1 WNASVPGFASVTT
14 SRAQQFVIS
23 NNKTIG
29 SSAVNQFRFSFF
41 RTAFHTD
48 EPKSSFANLSD
59 LGFVTGPG
67 TLGII
72 PSGPAGFPQTVP
84 PIYFNNFSLGVNTLS
99 TFQPNNTWHVSDTFS
114 KARGRHTIKF
124 GGEFRYLQI
133 NERNT
138 CAPKGD

>member
-1 WNASVPGFASVTT
+1 TMAGNRSFYYPFDDAKTLNSLTASVPGFSSVTT

-72 PSGPAGFPQTVP
+72 PSGPPGFPETVP
-84 PIYFNNFSLGVNTLS
+84 KVYCNEFNLGVNTLT
-99 TFQPNNTWHVSDTFS
+99 TFHPNTTFHVPDGETW
-114 KARGRHTIKF
+114 ARRRHS
-124 GGEFRYLQI
+124 
-133 NERNT
+133 
-138 CAPKGD
+138 